1 MKNIVHVW
9 EVGYLASSLVS
20 VAMTGST
27 LTHSP
32 HHTVLLIMLDL
43 SRPEELW
50 SSFEEA
56 LSVIRNG
63 LKMSYDTNTIQ
74 ELRDKRAADR
84 KKELERGVDPFLMK
98 MCIIGGRYDEFK
110 VFDKYIIHMYQY
122 YKKSDDTFCL
132 HCTKIKLKKCYSNF
146 NSLL

>member
-1 MKNIVHVW
+1 M
-9 EVGYLASSLVS
+9 GYLASSLVS

-63 LKMSYDTNTIQ
+63 LKMSYDSDTIQ
-74 ELRDKRAADR
+74 ALQDKRTADKR
-84 KKELERGVDPFLMK
+84 KELERGVDPFLMK
-98 MCIIGGRYDEFK
+98 MCIVGGRYDDFQVFK
-110 VFDKYIIHMYQY
+110 KNIY
-122 YKKSDDTFCL
+122 
-132 HCTKIKLKKCYSNF
+132 TKL
-146 NSLL
+146 

>member
-1 MKNIVHVW
+1 MW

-63 LKMSYDTNTIQ
+63 LKMSYDSNTIQ
-74 ELRDKRAADR
+74 ELQDKRVANR
-84 KKELERGVDPFLMK
+84 KKELELGVDPFLMK

-110 VFDKYIIHMYQY
+110 VFNYTYNSYI
-122 YKKSDDTFCL
+122 
-132 HCTKIKLKKCYSNF
+132 
-146 NSLL
+146 

>member
-1 MKNIVHVW
+1 MW
-9 EVGYLASSLVS
+9 EVGHLASSLVS

-32 HHTVLLIMLDL
+32 HHTVLIIMLDL

-56 LSVIRNG
+56 FSVIRNG
-63 LKMSYDTNTIQ
+63 LKMSYDSDTIQ
-74 ELRDKRAADR
+74 KLQDKRTADR

-98 MCIIGGRYDEFK
+98 ICIIGGRYDEFK
-110 VFDKYIIHMYQY
+110 VFHILYNLYIYCKIKRDKKPSSKIFDIFKCY
-122 YKKSDDTFCL
+122 F
-132 HCTKIKLKKCYSNF
+132 TKIRVRFFLDF
-146 NSLL
+146 

>member
-1 MKNIVHVW
+1 MHVW

-43 SRPEELW
+43 SRPEQLW

-63 LKMSYDTNTIQ
+63 LKMSYDSDTIQ
-74 ELRDKRAADR
+74 ELQDKRAANR
-84 KKELERGVDPFLMK
+84 KKELEVGVDPFLMK

-110 VFDKYIIHMYQY
+110 VFNHTCII
-122 YKKSDDTFCL
+122 
-132 HCTKIKLKKCYSNF
+132 
-146 NSLL
+146 